1 MSLGA
6 IDFGLIVDGA
16 VIIVENAVRR
26 LAEARAARERELTP
40 TSGSRSSKTPP
51 SRSAAP
57 AFSAK
62 LIIAIVYLPIL
73 ALRGIEGKLFRPMA
87 RTVLFAL
94 LGAFILSL
102 TLVPVL
108 TSSSSSGKRAG
119 HDTWLMRK
127 AHARLRPAASPRAGA
142 AVGHARRRAGG
153 ARAGRGPLT
162 RLGAEFVPQLDE
174 GDLLLEVRRLPGI
187 ALSES
192 IATDQRIA
200 RASGRSGKSTTSCRA
215 PGRRRLR
222 PTRWGSSRATSTS
235 P

>member
-1 MSLGA
+1 
-6 IDFGLIVDGA
+6 
-16 VIIVENAVRR
+16 
-26 LAEARAARERELTP
+26 
-40 TSGSRSSKTPP
+40 
-51 SRSAAP
+51 
-57 AFSAK
+57 
-62 LIIAIVYLPIL
+62 
-73 ALRGIEGKLFRPMA
+73 MA

-108 TSSSSSGKRAG
+108 TSFFLSGKRAG

-127 AHARLRPAASPRAGA
+127 AHRAYAPLLRRVLARPSITL
-142 AVGHARRRAGG
+142 AVGLVVLALGG
-153 ARAGRGPLT
+153 GLLT

-187 ALSES
+187 ALTET

-200 RASGRSGKSTTSCRA
+200 RALLAIREVEHVVPRAGA
-215 PGRRRLR
+215 PGGRDRSHGHRAERRLHHPETAGRVALRSHQGGAR
-222 PTRWGSSRATSTS
+222 PGDRGGGGARGARGRLRGVAADPDAHQRAHRRHPLRRGGADLRPRPRRSCGSPGSRWWL